1 MTKRFWYIV
10 GFTVA
15 SIAAAFLLP
24 AMQQPVDYHEFADDR
39 HLVGIA
45 NFLDVVSN
53 ATFVVAGLAGMIVT
67 LYPRTPFEYARERLP
82 YFVFFLGVA
91 LTGLGSGYYH
101 LDPNNETLFW
111 DRLPITI
118 AFMSLISAQ
127 IVDRISIRAGLALLL
142 PMLLVGMGSVVYWIA
157 TERAGV
163 GNVMPYGVLQ
173 FYSVVMLFVL
183 ALLYR
188 SRYTRGNDIYWVFA
202 AYVVAKIFET
212 FDHEILLALGNL
224 MSGHSLK
231 HLAAAAGSLL
241 VMRMLWLRRLQRP
254 ADAVR

>member
-1 MTKRFWYIV
+1 VSKRSWYIV
-10 GFTVA
+10 AFTVA
-15 SIAAAFLLP
+15 SVAVAFLLP
-24 AMQQPVDYHEFADDR
+24 SMPQPVDYHEFADDR
-39 HLVGIA
+39 RLVGVA

-53 ATFVVAGLAGMIVT
+53 AAFVVAGLAGMIVT

-82 YFVFFLGVA
+82 YLVFFLGVA

-101 LDPNNETLFW
+101 LAPNNETLFW
-111 DRLPITI
+111 DRLPMTI

-142 PMLLVGMGSVVYWIA
+142 PMLLIGMGSVLYWIA

-183 ALLYR
+183 AVLYR

-212 FDHEILLALGNL
+212 FDHQILALGNL

-231 HLAAAAGSLL
+231 HLAAAVGSLL
-241 VMRMLWLRRLQRP
+241 VMRMLWLRRLQER
-254 ADAVR
+254 AGATL

>member
-1 MTKRFWYIV
+1 MAGV
-10 GFTVA
+10 
-15 SIAAAFLLP
+15 
-24 AMQQPVDYHEFADDR
+24 
-39 HLVGIA
+39 A

-53 ATFVVAGLAGMIVT
+53 GAFLLAGVAGMIVT
-67 LYPRTPFEYARERLP
+67 LYPRTTFEYARERLP
-82 YFVFFLGVA
+82 YLVFFLGVA

-101 LDPNNETLFW
+101 LAPDNESLFW
-111 DRLPITI
+111 DRLPMTI

-127 IVDRISIRAGLALLL
+127 IGDRISIRAGLALLL
-142 PMLLVGMGSVVYWIA
+142 PLLLVGMGSVVYWIL
-157 TERAGV
+157 TERAGA

-183 ALLYR
+183 ALLYP
-188 SRYTRGNDIYWVFA
+188 SRYTRGSDIYWVFA

-212 FDHEILLALGNL
+212 FDHHILGLGNL
-224 MSGHSLK
+224 VSGHSLK
-231 HLAAAAGSLL
+231 HLAAAVGSVL

>member
-1 MTKRFWYIV
+1 MTSRSWYIV
-10 GFTVA
+10 AFTVA
-15 SIAAAFLLP
+15 SVAVAFLLP
-24 AMQQPVDYHEFADDR
+24 AMPQPVDYHEFADDR

-53 ATFVVAGLAGMIVT
+53 AAFVVAGVAGMIVT
-67 LYPRTPFEYARERLP
+67 INPRTPFEYARERLP
-82 YFVFFLGVA
+82 YLVFFLGVA

-101 LDPNNETLFW
+101 LAPNNETLFL
-111 DRLPITI
+111 DRLPMTI

-212 FDHEILLALGNL
+212 FDREILALGNL

-231 HLAAAAGSLL
+231 HLAAAVGSLL

-254 ADAVR
+254 AGAVR